1 MINGKE
7 KLRKIRMNSQVTR
20 RDFLKLA
27 GLLPISVAA
36 PRFLETLEL
45 SGGFQGT
52 PQNVIVFV
60 YDTWSAYHISLYGY
74 QRETT
79 PNIARLVD
87 RAVVY
92 HNHYAGGN
100 FTTPGTASIL
110 TGTLPWSHRAFQP
123 GGRVAAP
130 FVKQNVFSAFD
141 NYYRVTYSHNL
152 WANILLRQFRG
163 DLETYIPK
171 AKYFLTGDA
180 VSSTGGFFLSGD
192 KIIQTLFSNDED
204 IAQVSWIRAMESQQ
218 DGYAYSL
225 FLSPYY
231 QEYRRRYFAAKFAHL
246 KELFPRGIPKDD
258 YDEFILEDAINGIG
272 NMLPTA
278 PQPFLGYF
286 HFWPPHAPYNTR
298 RDFDRRFYQDGYTQP
313 IKPLDL
319 FGNNGPKTKNFT
331 EYDEYILYVD
341 EEFGRF
347 YHQLEQNG
355 LLENTWL
362 ILTSDHGEMFERGIE
377 GHRTPV
383 LFEPIIRV
391 PLLIFEPGRT
401 SRTDIHTLTSAADLL
416 PTLLHVTGNK
426 QADWTEGV
434 VLPPFAIQDPSPERN
449 VYVVQ
454 AERSEQFGPL
464 TIATLVIRKGD
475 YKLTYYYGYE
485 ELGVDGERIE
495 LYNVKDDPQE
505 LNNLYN
511 VETGI
516 GEQLLNSL
524 KAKLKEMNAPYLST
538 S

>member
-7 KLRKIRMNSQVTR
+7 NLRKIGMDRLISR

-36 PRFLETLEL
+36 PRFLESLDVL
-45 SGGFQGT
+45 GGIQGT

-79 PNIARLVD
+79 PNIARLAD

-92 HNHYAGGN
+92 HKHYAGGN

-123 GGRVAAP
+123 GGRVADP

-141 NYYRVTYSHNL
+141 NYYRITYSHNL
-152 WANILLRQFRG
+152 WANILLRQFRD

-171 AKYFLTGDA
+171 AKYFLTGDTFD
-180 VSSTGGFFLSGD
+180 SSGGFFLSGD
-192 KIIQTLFSNDED
+192 KIVQTLFGNDQD

-218 DGYAYSL
+218 EGYAYSL

-231 QEYRRRYFAAKFAHL
+231 QEYRKRVFAAKLAQL

-258 YDEFILEDAINGIG
+258 YDEFLLEDAIDGIG
-272 NMLPTA
+272 SMLPTA

-298 RDFDRRFYQDGYTQP
+298 RDFDRRFYQDGYTP
-313 IKPLDL
+313 LVKPLDL

-347 YHQLEQNG
+347 YDNLEQNG

-362 ILTSDHGEMFERGIE
+362 VLTSDHGEMFERGIE

-401 SRTDIHTLTSAADLL
+401 SRTDIHTITSAADLL

-434 VLPPFAIQDPSPERN
+434 VLPPFATEEPNPDRSAF
-449 VYVVQ
+449 VVQ

-464 TIATLVIRKGD
+464 TVATLVIRKGD

-485 ELGVDGERIE
+485 ELGVDGERLE

-511 VETGI
+511 VESEI
-516 GEQLLNSL
+516 GQQLLNEL

-538 S
+538 P

>member
-1 MINGKE
+1 
-7 KLRKIRMNSQVTR
+7 
-20 RDFLKLA
+20 
-27 GLLPISVAA
+27 
-36 PRFLETLEL
+36 
-45 SGGFQGT
+45 
-52 PQNVIVFV
+52 
-60 YDTWSAYHISLYGY
+60 
-74 QRETT
+74 
-79 PNIARLVD
+79 
-87 RAVVY
+87 
-92 HNHYAGGN
+92 
-100 FTTPGTASIL
+100 
-110 TGTLPWSHRAFQP
+110 
-123 GGRVAAP
+123 
-130 FVKQNVFSAFD
+130 
-141 NYYRVTYSHNL
+141 
-152 WANILLRQFRG
+152 
-163 DLETYIPK
+163 
-171 AKYFLTGDA
+171 
-180 VSSTGGFFLSGD
+180 
-192 KIIQTLFSNDED
+192 
-204 IAQVSWIRAMESQQ
+204 
-218 DGYAYSL
+218 
-225 FLSPYY
+225 
-231 QEYRRRYFAAKFAHL
+231 
-246 KELFPRGIPKDD
+246 
-258 YDEFILEDAINGIG
+258 
-272 NMLPTA
+272 MLPTA

-347 YHQLEQNG
+347 YDKLEQNG

-434 VLPPFAIQDPSPERN
+434 VLPPFAILDPSPERN

-516 GEQLLNSL
+516 GEQLLNEL